1 MTVLNQAS
9 DGQVNTLITLVRASV
24 RFGPRSR
31 GDLLAMCGSD
41 LEIVEKSKLNG
52 SFLRWLELGL
62 FETVDDLTALREPY
76 RSRLGS
82 DVSKVET
89 LLPAVAREIAL
100 LTENNARFWEQEGSR
115 SADLSR
121 GLSWMLAQDVYTLD
135 TSNHAAIQALEAV
148 QVKDP
153 QKRMLQNDTR
163 YNTLKSWM
171 TYLGFSREGPLFVVD
186 PTEALRGVLDDVFDS
201 NAPLPARAFLAKIAD
216 ILPVLDT
223 GLYRARVEETLKDST
238 WEPAAEGVL
247 STSLSRA
254 IERLVDAA
262 ELEFEQR
269 DDNEE
274 GLQMTGFGGRRWRS
288 FPYIRRGPARTGAA

>member
-9 DGQVNTLITLVRASV
+9 DGQVNTLIALVRASV

-31 GDLLAMCGSD
+31 GDLLAICGGD
-41 LEIVEKSKLNG
+41 LEIVDKSKLNG
-52 SFLRWLELGL
+52 SS
-62 FETVDDLTALREPY
+62 DDLTALAEPH

-82 DVSKVET
+82 DVSKVEAR
-89 LLPAVAREIAL
+89 LPAVVREIAL
-100 LTENNARFWEQEGSR
+100 LEENNARFWEQEGSR

-121 GLSWMLAQDVYTLD
+121 GLSWMLAQDVYMLD
-135 TSNHAAIQALEAV
+135 TSNHASIQALEAF

-153 QKRMLQNDTR
+153 KKRMLQNDTR

-171 TYLGFSREGPLFVVD
+171 SYLGFGREGALFVVD
-186 PTEALRGVLDDVFDS
+186 PTEAVRGVLNDVFDGDT
-201 NAPLPARAFLAKIAD
+201 PLPARVFLAKISEA
-216 ILPVLDT
+216 LPVLDT
-223 GLYRARVEETLKDST
+223 GAYRIRVEETLKDSA

-254 IERLVDAA
+254 IERLVDAG

-274 GLQMTGFGGRRWRS
+274 GLQLTGVGGRRWRA
-288 FPYIRRGPARTGAA
+288 FPYIRRGLARTGVA

>member
-31 GDLLAMCGSD
+31 ADLLAMCGAELD
-41 LEIVEKSKLNG
+41 AVDKAKLNG
-52 SFLRWLELGL
+52 SFLRWSELGL
-62 FETVDDLTALREPY
+62 FETVDELTALSEPF
-76 RSRLGS
+76 RSRLGG
-82 DVSKVET
+82 DVAKAEMR
-89 LLPAVAREIAL
+89 LPGVAREIAL
-100 LTENNARFWEQEGSR
+100 LAENNARFWEQDGSR

-135 TSNHAAIQALEAV
+135 TSNHGAIQALEAI
-148 QVKDP
+148 QVNDP

-171 TYLGFSREGPLFVVD
+171 SYLGFGREGALFVVD
-186 PTEALRGVLDDVFDS
+186 PTDALRGVIDDVFDGDTS
-201 NAPLPARAFLAKIAD
+201 LPARLFLARISER
-216 ILPVLDT
+216 LPVVDT
-223 GLYRARVEETLKDST
+223 GMYRVRVEETLKDSA
-238 WEPAAEGVL
+238 WAPAADGAL

-254 IERLVDAA
+254 IERLVDAG
-262 ELEFEQR
+262 ELEFDQR

-288 FPYIRRGPARTGAA
+288 FPYIRRSAVRAGVD

>member
-31 GDLLAMCGSD
+31 ADLLAMCGAELD
-41 LEIVEKSKLNG
+41 GVDKAKLNG
-52 SFLRWLELGL
+52 SFLRWSELGL
-62 FETVDDLTALREPY
+62 FETVDDLTALGGPY

-82 DVSKVET
+82 DVSNVEAR
-89 LLPAVAREIAL
+89 LPGVTREIAL
-100 LTENNARFWEQEGSR
+100 LPDNNERFWEQEGSK

-135 TSNHAAIQALEAV
+135 TSNHAAIQRLEAQ
-148 QVKDP
+148 QVIDP

-171 TYLGFSREGPLFVVD
+171 AYLGFGREGTLFVVD
-186 PTEALRGVLDDVFDS
+186 PTEALRGVIADVFDGD
-201 NAPLPARAFLAKIAD
+201 AALPARVFLSKVSD
-216 ILPVLDT
+216 RLPVLDT
-223 GLYRARVEETLKDST
+223 GLYRVRVEETLKDSA
-238 WEPAAEGVL
+238 WQPSSDGIL

-254 IERLVDAA
+254 IERLVDAG
-262 ELEFEQR
+262 ELEFDQR

-274 GLQMTGFGGRRWRS
+274 GLHLTGVGGRRWRS
-288 FPYIRRGPARTGAA
+288 FPYIRRGPVQSRVA

>member
-9 DGQVNTLITLVRASV
+9 DGQVNTLIILVRVSV

-31 GDLLAMCGSD
+31 SDLLAMCGAD
-41 LEIVEKSKLNG
+41 LEIVDKVKLNG
-52 SFLRWLELGL
+52 SFLRWSELGL

-82 DVSKVET
+82 DVSKAEAR
-89 LLPAVAREIAL
+89 LPGIAREIAL
-100 LTENNARFWEQEGSR
+100 LTENNSRFWEQEGSR

-135 TSNHAAIQALEAV
+135 TSNHAAIQALEAA

-171 TYLGFSREGPLFVVD
+171 SYLGFGREGALFVVD
-186 PTEALRGVLDDVFDS
+186 PTEAVRGALDDVLDGDTL
-201 NAPLPARAFLAKIAD
+201 LPARAFLAKISEA
-216 ILPVLDT
+216 LPVLDT
-223 GLYRARVEETLKDST
+223 GLYRSRVEETLKDSA
-238 WEPAAEGVL
+238 WEPTAEGVL

-254 IERLVDAA
+254 IERLVDAGV
-262 ELEFEQR
+262 LEFEQR

-274 GLQMTGFGGRRWRS
+274 GLQMTGVGGRRWRT
-288 FPYIRRGPARTGAA
+288 FPYIRRGHVRTGAP

>member
-31 GDLLAMCGSD
+31 ADLLAMCGAE
-41 LEIVEKSKLNG
+41 LEIVDRAKLTG
-52 SFLRWLELGL
+52 SFLRWSELGL
-62 FETVDDLTALREPY
+62 FETVDDLTALSEPY

-82 DVSKVET
+82 DVTKVEAR
-89 LLPAVAREIAL
+89 LPAIAREIVL
-100 LTENNARFWEQEGSR
+100 LPENNARFWEQENSR

-121 GLSWMLAQDVYTLD
+121 GLSWMLAQDVYALD
-135 TSNHAAIQALEAV
+135 TSSHDAIEALEAV
-148 QVKDP
+148 QVRDLT
-153 QKRMLQNDTR
+153 KRMLKNDTR

-171 TYLGFSREGPLFVVD
+171 SYLGFGREGSLFVVD
-186 PTEALRGVLDDVFDS
+186 PTEAVRGALDGVFDG
-201 NAPLPARAFLAKIAD
+201 ATPLPARAFLAKISEV
-216 ILPVLDT
+216 LPVLDA
-223 GLYRARVEETLKDST
+223 GVYRLRVEETLKDSA

-254 IERLVDAA
+254 IERLVDAG
-262 ELEFEQR
+262 ELEFDQR

-274 GLQMTGFGGRRWRS
+274 GLQLTGVGGRRWRT
-288 FPYIRRGPARTGAA
+288 FPYIRRGSVRTGVT

>member
-9 DGQVNTLITLVRASV
+9 DGQVNTLIALVRASV

-31 GDLLAMCGSD
+31 GDLLAICGGD
-41 LEIVEKSKLNG
+41 LEIVDKSKLNG
-52 SFLRWLELGL
+52 SFLRWSELGL
-62 FETVDDLTALREPY
+62 FETVDDLTALAEPH

-82 DVSKVET
+82 DVSKVEAR
-89 LLPAVAREIAL
+89 LPAVVREIAL
-100 LTENNARFWEQEGSR
+100 LEENNARFWEQEGSR

-121 GLSWMLAQDVYTLD
+121 GLSWMLAQDVYMLD
-135 TSNHAAIQALEAV
+135 TSNHASIQALEAF

-153 QKRMLQNDTR
+153 KKRMLQNDTR

-171 TYLGFSREGPLFVVD
+171 SYLGFGREGALFVVD
-186 PTEALRGVLDDVFDS
+186 PTEAVRGVLNDVFDGDT
-201 NAPLPARAFLAKIAD
+201 PLPARVFLAKISEA
-216 ILPVLDT
+216 LPVLDT
-223 GLYRARVEETLKDST
+223 GAYRIRVEETLKDSA

-254 IERLVDAA
+254 IERLVDAG

-274 GLQMTGFGGRRWRS
+274 GLQLTGVGGRRWRA
-288 FPYIRRGPARTGAA
+288 FPYIRRGLARTGVA

>member
-9 DGQVNTLITLVRASV
+9 DGQVNTLIAIVRASV

-31 GDLLAMCGSD
+31 GDLLAMCGAELD
-41 LEIVEKSKLNG
+41 VVDKAKLNG
-52 SFLRWLELGL
+52 SFLRWSELGL
-62 FETVDDLTALREPY
+62 FETVDELSALSEPY

-82 DVSKVET
+82 DVSKVEAR
-89 LLPAVAREIAL
+89 LPGVAREIAL
-100 LTENNARFWEQEGSR
+100 LSENNARFWEQEGSR

-121 GLSWMLAQDVYTLD
+121 GLSWMLAQDVYSLD

-148 QVKDP
+148 QVRDP
-153 QKRMLQNDTR
+153 RKRMLQNDTR

-171 TYLGFSREGPLFVVD
+171 SYLGFGREGALFVVD
-186 PTEALRGVLDDVFDS
+186 PTAAVRGVLDDVFDGDTS
-201 NAPLPARAFLAKIAD
+201 LPARAFLAKISEL
-216 ILPVLDT
+216 LPVLDT
-223 GLYRARVEETLKDST
+223 GLYRVRVEETLKDSA

-254 IERLVDAA
+254 IERLVDGG
-262 ELEFEQR
+262 ELEFDQR

-274 GLQMTGFGGRRWRS
+274 GLQMTGVGSRRWRA
-288 FPYIRRGPARTGAA
+288 FPYIRRGLVRPGAL

>member
-31 GDLLAMCGSD
+31 SDLLAICGGE
-41 LEIVEKSKLNG
+41 LEIVDKSKLNG
-52 SFLRWLELGL
+52 SFLRWSELGL
-62 FETVDDLTALREPY
+62 FETVDELTALAEPY

-82 DVSKVET
+82 DVSKVDAR
-89 LLPAVAREIAL
+89 LPGVVREIAL
-100 LTENNARFWEQEGSR
+100 LEENNARFWEQEGSK

-135 TSNHAAIQALEAV
+135 TSNHAAVQRLEAL
-148 QVKDP
+148 QVMDA

-171 TYLGFSREGPLFVVD
+171 SYLGFGREGALFVVD
-186 PTEALRGVLDDVFDS
+186 PTEAVRGVLDDVFDGDT
-201 NAPLPARAFLAKIAD
+201 PLPARAFLAQVSKA
-216 ILPVLDT
+216 LPVLDA
-223 GLYRARVEETLKDST
+223 GSYRVRVEETLKDSA
-238 WEPAAEGVL
+238 WEPAADGVL

-254 IERLVDAA
+254 IERLVDAG

-274 GLQMTGFGGRRWRS
+274 GLQLTGSGGRRWRT

>member
-31 GDLLAMCGSD
+31 GDLMSMCGGN
-41 LEIVEKSKLNG
+41 LEIVDKSKLNG
-52 SFLRWLELGL
+52 SFLRWSELGL
-62 FETVDDLTALREPY
+62 FETVDDLTALSEPY

-82 DVSKVET
+82 DVSKVEAR
-89 LLPAVAREIAL
+89 LPTVAREIAL
-100 LTENNARFWEQEGSR
+100 LAENNARFWEQEGSR
-115 SADLSR
+115 SADLTR

-135 TSNHAAIQALEAV
+135 TSNHDAIQAKEAV

-171 TYLGFSREGPLFVVD
+171 TYLGFGREGALFVVD
-186 PTEALRGVLDDVFDS
+186 PTEAVRGILDDVFDGD
-201 NAPLPARAFLAKIAD
+201 APLPARIFLAKIAD
-216 ILPVLDT
+216 VLPVLDT
-223 GLYRARVEETLKDST
+223 GLYRVRVEETLKDSA

-254 IERLVDAA
+254 IERLVDAG

-274 GLQMTGFGGRRWRS
+274 GLQMTGLGGRRWRA
-288 FPYIRRGPARTGAA
+288 FPYIRRGPVRTGAT

>member
-1 MTVLNQAS
+1 
-9 DGQVNTLITLVRASV
+9 VNTLITLVRASV

-31 GDLLAMCGSD
+31 SDLLAMCGAELGTVD
-41 LEIVEKSKLNG
+41 KAKLTG
-52 SFLRWLELGL
+52 SFLRWSELGL
-62 FETVDDLTALREPY
+62 FETVDDLTALSEPY

-82 DVSKVET
+82 EVTKVEAR
-89 LLPAVAREIAL
+89 LPAVAREIAL
-100 LTENNARFWEQEGSR
+100 LPENNVRFWEQENSR

-135 TSNHAAIQALEAV
+135 TSSHDAIEALEAN
-148 QVKDP
+148 QVADLT
-153 QKRMLQNDTR
+153 KRMLKNDTR

-171 TYLGFSREGPLFVVD
+171 SYLGFGREGTLFVVD
-186 PTEALRGVLDDVFDS
+186 PTEAVRGALDNVFDGGAS
-201 NAPLPARAFLAKIAD
+201 LPGRTFLAKISEV
-216 ILPVLDT
+216 LPVLDT
-223 GLYRARVEETLKDST
+223 GVYRLRVEETLKDST

-254 IERLVDAA
+254 IERLVDAG

-274 GLQMTGFGGRRWRS
+274 GLQLTGVGGRRWRT
-288 FPYIRRGPARTGAA
+288 FPYIRRGTVRTGIT

>member
-31 GDLLAMCGSD
+31 GDLLAMCGGD

-52 SFLRWLELGL
+52 SFLRWVELGL

-82 DVSKVET
+82 DVSKVEA

-100 LTENNARFWEQEGSR
+100 LPENNARFWEQESSR

-171 TYLGFSREGPLFVVD
+171 TYLGFGREGPLFVVD
-186 PTEALRGVLDDVFDS
+186 PTEALRGALDDVFDS
-201 NAPLPARAFLAKIAD
+201 AAPLPARAFLAKIAD
-216 ILPVLDT
+216 VLPVLDT
-223 GLYRARVEETLKDST
+223 GLYRVRIEETLKDST
-238 WEPAAEGVL
+238 WEPSAEGVL

-254 IERLVDAA
+254 IERLVDAG

-274 GLQMTGFGGRRWRS
+274 GLQMTGFGGRRWRT
-288 FPYIRRGPARTGAA
+288 FPYIRRGHARTGVA